1 MGVEGILTESK
12 QKKRGNSCPIPNCG
26 KSSKIC
32 CNFSDLEINFLKKK
46 I

>member
-1 MGVEGILTESK
+1 MAVEVILIESK
-12 QKKRGNSCPIPNCG
+12 KKRGNSCPIPNCG

-32 CNFSDLEINFLKKK
+32 YNFSDLEINFLKKK